1 VKSQIAEGRL
11 RIRIPEVLRTGR
23 PALVGLIAAVFIV
36 ATPRAQSPATSV
48 ASATFDVT
56 SVKPNKTGPGGPSMM
71 QNQPGGRLTA
81 TNVPVRLLIQNAYRP
96 LQGFQILGG
105 PAWLATDR
113 FDIVAKAS
121 GDLATAMFGAP
132 GSQSNDPTPMQLAMR
147 ALLADRFK
155 LVVHRETRE
164 LPIYALV
171 LARSDKKLGAGI
183 HPSTVDCGAVAAA
196 RGRGGAPPPGPP
208 PIGERP
214 ICGMMSGFGVLSAG
228 GTTLTQLVAVLSNA
242 VGRTVLDQTGLTGA
256 FDVDLKWTPD
266 QLPQRPPGAPGD
278 QPITVNG
285 TAIDPNGPSIFT
297 ALQEQLGLKLDSTKG
312 PMEVLVID
320 SVEQP
325 TED

>member
-1 VKSQIAEGRL
+1 MTKPLLA
-11 RIRIPEVLRTGR
+11 T
-23 PALVGLIAAVFIV
+23 ALAILVVAA
-36 ATPRAQSPATSV
+36 PRAQAPVPAGP
-48 ASATFDVT
+48 AANPTFDVT

-105 PAWLATDR
+105 PAWLSTDR
-113 FDIVAKAS
+113 FDIAAKAS
-121 GDLATAMFGAP
+121 GDLAAAMSTP
-132 GSQSNDPTPMQLAMR
+132 GPQSNDPTPMQLAMR

-155 LVVHRETRE
+155 LMVHRETRE
-164 LPIYALV
+164 LPTYTLV
-171 LARSDKKLGAGI
+171 FARSDKKLGPGM
-183 HPSTVDCGAVAAA
+183 HPAAVDCAAA
-196 RGRGGAPPPGPP
+196 RGRGGAPAPGPP
-208 PIGERP
+208 PPGERP
-214 ICGMMSGFGVLSAG
+214 ACGMMSGFGVLSAG
-228 GTTLTQLVAVLSNA
+228 GTTLAQLAAVLSNA
-242 VGRTVLDQTGLTGA
+242 VGRTVLDQTGLTSA
-256 FDVDLKWTPD
+256 FDIDLKWTPD

-297 ALQEQLGLKLDSTKG
+297 ALQEQLGLKLESTKG

-320 SVEQP
+320 SIEQP